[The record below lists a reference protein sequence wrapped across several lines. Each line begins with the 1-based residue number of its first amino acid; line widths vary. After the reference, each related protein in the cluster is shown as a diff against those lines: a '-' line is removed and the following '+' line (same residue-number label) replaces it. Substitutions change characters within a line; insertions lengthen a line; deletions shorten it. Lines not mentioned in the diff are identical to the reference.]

1 MTQGDEIVDLR
12 EETAD
17 ERPHRVT
24 LFEREELEIV
34 GVLQVD
40 TFDDREIVL
49 QTEMGMLTLRGED
62 LHIEQLD
69 LEEGIFRCSG
79 LIVGMQYTPQTGSRA
94 SRATSLWDR
103 IFH

>member
-1 MTQGDEIVDLR
+1 MVDLR
-12 EETAD
+12 D
-17 ERPHRVT
+17 ESGSESPHRIT
-24 LFEREELEIV
+24 LSDREEMEIT

-40 TFDDREIVL
+40 TFDDREIAL

-69 LEEGIFRCSG
+69 LEQGIFRCSG
-79 LIVGMQYTPQTGSRA
+79 LIVGMQYTAQTTGRTSRTGS
-94 SRATSLWDR
+94 LWER